1 MKKALLS
8 LILFSVTLLGIFTMA
23 TPVVEAQTKGDV
35 KVVVDGDT
43 VYLSTEASDGAQVTR
58 TTTTDT
64 IENGR
69 DDAEIGR
76 PFFDG
81 FVIPAGFAKSAGE
94 YLNRILSLVMVF
106 AALLVFFYL
115 IWGAFDWIT
124 SGGDKGKTEQ
134 ARGKIVSAIIGII
147 IIAASY
153 AILLLILNFLG
164 FENLNDVLRN
174 AGLLGTRV

>member
-1 MKKALLS
+1 MRKA
-8 LILFSVTLLGIFTMA
+8 IITFIITLFAFMPVASI
-23 TPVVEAQTKGDV
+23 TPAIVSAQEKGDV
-35 KVVVDGDT
+35 KVVVDGET
-43 VYLSTEASDGAQVTR
+43 VYLSTEATGSTSTGNR
-58 TTTTDT
+58 
-64 IENGR
+64 IEAVR
-69 DDAEIGR
+69 DDAEIGQ

-134 ARGKIVSAIIGII
+134 ARGKIIAAVIGII

-153 AILLLILNFLG
+153 AILLLVLNFLG
-164 FENLNDVLRN
+164 FENLNDVLKN
-174 AGLLGTRV
+174 AGLLGR